1 MGLFGYTPNDRPRS
15 NSEIKELKDGAANLR
30 ARADRSAAAGDP
42 DGAER
47 LRASADHNDADVRA
61 ELNRRKR

>member
-1 MGLFGYTPNDRPRS
+1 MGLFGYTPSDRPRS
-15 NSEIKELKDGAANLR
+15 NGEIKELKDGATELR
-30 ARADRSAAAGDP
+30 ARADRTAASGDP

-47 LRASADHNDADVRA
+47 LRASADRNDADVAA